1 MRIIIINLDSA
12 PERLHFQ
19 KWQMSHFGLEFE
31 RLKAV
36 SVDELPRSLS
46 ERYWSTWERPLRL
59 SERAALLSHRQA
71 WSRVLRSGRP
81 ALILEDDAVLSAK
94 LPGHLPELSS
104 VPDAEHITLEV
115 RGRRKLV
122 SRNCIHA
129 SGGLALRRIY
139 QDRSGAAAYVLTPN
153 GAAKLLSSTENRSGL
168 TDAIIRSAYKLV
180 SYQCEPACA
189 VQIDQCFSYGLS
201 TPVETRSAI
210 GESPKTRTIS
220 LQIPTTS
227 GVGYRARR
235 LAAQVRMGVRMLSC
249 YAVSEYR
256 LVALDSSDF
265 QHLDLFTHK

>member
-122 SRNCIHA
+122 SRNCIGNSAHYRVEA
-129 SGGLALRRIY
+129 CPIDRREEGC
-139 QDRSGAAAYVLTPN
+139 R
-153 GAAKLLSSTENRSGL
+153 R
-168 TDAIIRSAYKLV
+168 R
-180 SYQCEPACA
+180 CEPR
-189 VQIDQCFSYGLS
+189 
-201 TPVETRSAI
+201 EM
-210 GESPKTRTIS
+210 
-220 LQIPTTS
+220 
-227 GVGYRARR
+227 RR
-235 LAAQVRMGVRMLSC
+235 L
-249 YAVSEYR
+249 
-256 LVALDSSDF
+256 
-265 QHLDLFTHK
+265 